1 VFIFKDYSLVRVAK
15 VLIITVVFMLC
26 LGAVKFFPTIE
37 FLHQHPRH
45 IYDYSGFSLNSL
57 YFGLFSHDQTL
68 NAIEKLPIEEH
79 GFVNGVTGAMDENG
93 MYIGVIPFLLFIL
106 GIGLHDK
113 RRFYLFLCLLIFLWI
128 SFGNRPRLELWSLL
142 HLLPVYNSMR
152 VAQRFR
158 IVFMLCLA
166 ALAGFGFQNTNAFLK
181 RNIANPTVTRF
192 ISSGILVFV
201 LGDLLATNSL
211 VFKDAFPIPPLPVT
225 KNEQFYQ
232 VWDFPAYNKDG
243 WINPD
248 AGVDSDP
255 FTSYNPYGRF
265 SSFGS
270 LYPTFLSNIGTING
284 YETAEVPRNAVPV
297 SSDNY
302 QGEVYL
308 AGTAGSVDISS
319 WSPNEVIVNVQAAS
333 EGFVVL
339 NQNYYS
345 GWKVKGESERKPEDK
360 NGLLA
365 VKISPA
371 DRQLELYYLPTSFI
385 IGSIVTG
392 VTILL
397 CGFLLFG
404 LTQTNFLRSNH
415 HRKIIIDTVRTNI
428 AHAVGNLSLGKSGLQ
443 IVFQIWLAV
452 GHINAPGTGGHSGSV
467 GWIPVISGIPAQIRK
482 IRQIRNQ
489 DDLLI

>member
-1 VFIFKDYSLVRVAK
+1 
-15 VLIITVVFMLC
+15 
-26 LGAVKFFPTIE
+26 
-37 FLHQHPRH
+37 
-45 IYDYSGFSLNSL
+45 
-57 YFGLFSHDQTL
+57 
-68 NAIEKLPIEEH
+68 
-79 GFVNGVTGAMDENG
+79 
-93 MYIGVIPFLLFIL
+93 
-106 GIGLHDK
+106 
-113 RRFYLFLCLLIFLWI
+113 
-128 SFGNRPRLELWSLL
+128 
-142 HLLPVYNSMR
+142 
-152 VAQRFR
+152 
-158 IVFMLCLA
+158 
-166 ALAGFGFQNTNAFLK
+166 
-181 RNIANPTVTRF
+181 
-192 ISSGILVFV
+192 
-201 LGDLLATNSL
+201 LATNSL